1 MSATAHPPL
10 SGAEDPTLGE
20 GVSARHVALTSA
32 AARVRVRSGKV
43 PVEQILLAGACI
55 LFPLGVILIIL
66 GWQGAAHTGH
76 TYEQLDYLISGGL
89 LGLGLSIGGGFMYF
103 GYWLSR
109 QLAESRRQN
118 ALTLQA
124 LRRLEIS
131 LGGDPRVNG
140 SGANGYRS
148 DPADAADPVTAG
160 VSARGR
166 STARGVDEAGAAMLV
181 ATQKGSL
188 LHRPECPVVARRDG
202 LREVPAGS
210 EGYGYCTMCH
220 AAAALA

>member
-1 MSATAHPPL
+1 MSATAHPPI

-32 AARVRVRSGKV
+32 AARVRVRRGKL
-43 PVEQILLAGACI
+43 PVEQVLLAGACI
-55 LFPLGVILIIL
+55 LFPLGVIMILL
-66 GWQGAAHTGH
+66 GWQGASHTGH

-124 LRRLEIS
+124 LRRLES
-131 LGGDPRVNG
+131 ALGGDPGVNG
-140 SGANGYRS
+140 SATNGSRS
-148 DPADAADPVTAG
+148 AQGAADPVPPG
-160 VSARGR
+160 VAARGR
-166 STARGVDEAGAAMLV
+166 SASREDDEPGAAMLV

-202 LREVPAGS
+202 LREVAAGS
-210 EGYGYCTMCH
+210 EGFGYCTMCH